1 MSTITPAPRLAQDH
15 PSDDLFGW
23 ANWPPENS
31 NFQYPDAPGWK
42 EPTTSR
48 EAALAV
54 ASGAKTLRDNVLR
67 VLMDEAPNAL
77 SADMIA
83 LRLQRSPFA
92 VRPRVSELSAAGL
105 IERAGERAINE
116 SGMSASLWRA
126 VQ

>member
-1 MSTITPAPRLAQDH
+1 VTTITPAQRSAQDH
-15 PSDDLFGW
+15 PSDNLFGW
-23 ANWPPENS
+23 ADWPPENS
-31 NFQYPDAPGWK
+31 NYPDAPGWK

-83 LRLQRSPFA
+83 LRLQRNPFA
-92 VRPRVSELSAAGL
+92 VRPRVSELAAAGL
-105 IERAGERAINE
+105 IERTGERVIND

-126 VQ
+126 RQ